1 MTNPILTLDLETTG
15 LNPRKDQIHGVGLRY
30 PNGKTEYIRID
41 QPHDDYALRT
51 VLACNAV
58 DKLGHNVTFDVK
70 FLRAKGFEV
79 RGRLWDT
86 RKLAHILDENQP
98 MGLDDLVTK
107 YFGSGFLGQYGELQR
122 VMQQAGAA
130 HVGVLASL
138 DLASPERPY
147 SKIIGEYCLEDVKNT
162 WELWQ
167 AMTKELRQK
176 AEAMKRVFPG
186 NKTLLDCFVEE
197 DTPFLSALVDIEMPG
212 LVVDM
217 AAVEARQLQISSD
230 RYVVERELK
239 FDYSKEIERVEQR
252 LTDAKLEKHL
262 AGLKSE
268 AGKERCRRE
277 RHRFEVKFDWRKSRH
292 VASLLFDE
300 LKVPT
305 KTLRRTKTGTSLDEA
320 NVLDAKKHC
329 PKGHPAAAF
338 FDRYL
343 KYKGLE
349 KLLTTFIGERDGKGI
364 LSRVEDCPDGLPRV
378 FPEYSPYIV
387 TGRVSLSGGLHQLP
401 RGSGIKSFFIPSK
414 KGRVILH
421 ADYSQVELRIAAH
434 NAREEN
440 MLRAFREGQDLHKIT
455 AGRAFG
461 VPPEEIS
468 DKDEKRQCGKSANFL
483 MIFDGKE
490 FRLQEQI
497 KVATGLEL
505 PLEDCTALRNG
516 FFEEFPEIR
525 ADLDRTYAEL
535 IRRRLVVAENGRVR
549 RLPDV
554 DYGSYVKGRWES
566 RRWVGPKEIWKELLR
581 VAESPECPTK
591 VMHLPTAEQRAFALA
606 SLKFSH
612 AKKQAANFKVQ
623 SVGATIT
630 KRAIMGVQRA
640 GFQVILT
647 THDSLDIELEE
658 RQLGEVPRILRI
670 MEGAYPLRCPLKV
683 DHKLLRSLDESDKF
697 VLPEAA

>member
-1 MTNPILTLDLETTG
+1 MSNPILTLDLETTG

-70 FLRAKGFEV
+70 FLRAKGYEV

-130 HVGVLASL
+130 HVGVLAAL
-138 DLASPERPY
+138 DLANPERPY
-147 SKIIGEYCLEDVKNT
+147 SKIIGDYCLEDVKNT

-167 AMTKELRQK
+167 VLTKELRQK
-176 AEAMKRVFPG
+176 SEAMKRVFPG

-197 DTPFLSALVDIEMPG
+197 DTPFLSSLIEIEEPG

-217 AAVEARQLQISSD
+217 AAVTKRQGEIAAERGGYLAELSAAYAPQIAT
-230 RYVVERELK
+230 
-239 FDYSKEIERVEQR
+239 VEQH

-277 RHRFEVKFDWRKSRH
+277 RHRFEVKFEWGKLRH
-292 VASLLFDE
+292 VSALLFDE

-305 KTLRRTKTGTSLDEA
+305 KTLKKNKTGFSLDES
-320 NVLDAKKHC
+320 NVLNARAAC
-329 PKGHPAAAF
+329 PKGHPAAPF

-349 KLLTTFIGERDGKGI
+349 KLLTTFIGEKGGKGL
-364 LSRVEDCPDGLPRV
+364 LSRVEDCPDGQARV
-378 FPEYSPYIV
+378 FPEYSPYLV
-387 TGRVSLSGGLHQLP
+387 TGRLSLTGGLHQLP
-401 RGSGIKSFFIPSK
+401 RGSGIKRFFIPSQR
-414 KGRVILH
+414 GRVILH

-434 NAREEN
+434 NARCER
-440 MLRAFREGQDLHKIT
+440 MLQAFREGQDLHRIT
-455 AGRAFG
+455 AGRAFNL
-461 VPPEEIS
+461 VPEDVS
-468 DKDEKRQCGKSANFL
+468 DEQRQCGKSGNFL
-483 MIFDGKE
+483 LIFDGKE

-497 KVATGLEL
+497 KVATGIEL

-525 ADLDRTYAEL
+525 ADLDCTYEEL
-535 IRRRLVVAENGRVR
+535 HRRRLVVAENGRVR

-554 DYGSYVKGRWES
+554 DYGSYVKGRWEH
-566 RRWVGPKEIWKELLR
+566 RKWVGPKDIWKELLR
-581 VAESPECPTK
+581 IAESDQCPTK

-606 SLKFSH
+606 SLKYSH
-612 AKKQAANFKVQ
+612 AKKQAVNFKVQ
-623 SVGATIT
+623 SLGATIT
-630 KRAIMGVQRA
+630 KLAIMAIQRA
-640 GFQVILT
+640 GFRVILT
-647 THDSLDIELEE
+647 THDSIDVELEE
-658 RQLGEVPRILRI
+658 RQLGEVARIIRL
-670 MEGAYPLRCPLKV
+670 MEGVYPLRCPLKA
-683 DHKLLRSLDESDKF
+683 DFKLLNSLEEKD
-697 VLPEAA
+697 LYQPAASAA